1 MVMRIVATVLLLLT
15 AAPLRAAG
23 LQPERGATGTQTP
36 TSQTDKADKKDAQA
50 KPPKAKKPKKPKKPK
65 SDVPAP
71 DEPVNPEEPEGGKGA
86 RVSWKQHPSLRLGSV
101 FRMDVE
107 AKFQEDGR
115 GTYVGATGL
124 DPWELHRNR
133 VGLQGHLFKKIE
145 YEVERELTEKELTEK
160 ELSAGQA
167 PKSPWK
173 DVNVNLTFIKNAQVQ
188 LGRFKIPF
196 GLDQLTGVTHNDFIY
211 RSLGAN
217 YLSPSR
223 DTGGT
228 VHGRFFQHG
237 LNYWAGVFR
246 QDGDNARSRKIQ
258 GGDRTFAARLTGAPL
273 RRINPKAFTN
283 LELGSAYTV
292 SALSDDSF
300 RPNGLRGRTLLT
312 QDTFFE
318 PVYVK
323 GTRSRWEADADW
335 TFGPGSARAEY
346 TLVLDTRQ
354 KQGLSDEDLKD
365 ARARAWY
372 VSGSWVLTGE
382 DKKRPIK
389 PANDF
394 LQGGVGAVEVVAR
407 FERLWFDSLGT
418 GDAYRSTRAE
428 FVLPEGEKAF
438 TIGVNWTLNRFM
450 KVQINGIREDVDRD
464 RNPVLPERFPAGAFW
479 NRVIRLQFV
488 L

>member
-1 MVMRIVATVLLLLT
+1 MRTLAAALLVLVAV
-15 AAPLRAAG
+15 PLRA
-23 LQPERGATGTQTP
+23 RGAEPGQAAPAPQPATVQRD
-36 TSQTDKADKKDAQA
+36 QADKQDAQA
-50 KPPKAKKPKKPKKPK
+50 QPPKVKKPKKPK

-71 DEPVNPEEPEGGKGA
+71 DEPVNPDEPETGKGA
-86 RVSWKQHPSLRLGSV
+86 RVTWKQHPSLRLGNV
-101 FRMDVE
+101 FRLDFE

-115 GTYVGATGL
+115 STYEGATGL
-124 DPWELHRNR
+124 ESWELHRNR
-133 VGLQGHLFKKIE
+133 VGIQGHLFKKIE
-145 YEVERELTEKELTEK
+145 YEIERELTEKELTEK

-196 GLDQLTGVTHNDFIY
+196 GLDTLTGVTHNDFIY

-217 YLSPSR
+217 YLAPSR
-223 DTGGT
+223 DTGGM

-237 LNYWAGVFR
+237 LNYWVGAFR
-246 QDGDNARSRKIQ
+246 HDGDNARSRKIQ
-258 GGDRTFAARLTGAPL
+258 GGDETFAGRVTGTPL
-273 RRINPKAFTN
+273 RRANPRAFTN
-283 LELGSAYTV
+283 LELGTAYTL
-292 SALSDDSF
+292 STLSDDSF

-323 GTRSRWEADADW
+323 GHRSRFEADADW
-335 TFGPGSARAEY
+335 TFGSGSARAEY
-346 TLVLDTRQ
+346 TMVLDSRL
-354 KQGLSDEDLKD
+354 KQGLGDEDLKD

-372 VSGSWVLTGE
+372 VSGSWALTGE
-382 DKKRPIK
+382 PKKRPIK
-389 PANDF
+389 PNNDF
-394 LQGGVGAVEVVAR
+394 LQGGIGAVEVVAR
-407 FERLWFDSLGT
+407 IERLWFDSLGS
-418 GDAYRSTRAE
+418 GEAYRSSRAE

-438 TIGVNWTLNRFM
+438 TIGVNWTLNRFI

-464 RNPVLPERFPAGAFW
+464 RNPVLPEMFPPGAFW
-479 NRVIRLQFV
+479 NKVLRVQFV